1 MPRASKRPVRR
12 KKAQWGP
19 SVTDEPAPVTTS
31 TMTDEDYLT
40 YFGKPRSF
48 YHPTGEEGG
57 DSD

>member
-1 MPRASKRPVRR
+1 
-12 KKAQWGP
+12 
-19 SVTDEPAPVTTS
+19 VTDEPAPVTTL

-57 DSD
+57 DND